1 MQFKQI
7 KNDIM
12 EALAANKPKT
22 APYDTEAQ
30 VVRVEGSTAWVHIP
44 GGVDETP
51 VALTINASAGDTV
64 RVRVGN
70 GTAWLVGNDS
80 APPTDDKRANLA
92 IDNAGVALQ
101 NADAAYSFAAT
112 AHEMAERTDQHF
124 FVDTDGAHVTVGA
137 NTPNQGK
144 NLLMTNIG
152 VKVRNDTDVLAEFGA
167 DLVRVGTTEDAHVD
181 IKPGSTTFYGS
192 NGSQAGKIAN
202 ATTYYSISGEQAFYD
217 GGDRADIITY
227 SNTTQNYTL
236 NYQPVKNPS
245 VTTAMLQIQVLLE
258 NGATGTNV
266 INEYVYFNADGTQ
279 TFSTFPAS
287 VTYTA
292 SNKRVS
298 IAFGD
303 LTTVIPSSWTEGC
316 GITIRAYYYRSED
329 TSNYAFG
336 GGGTAAVGKFAYAG
350 GYASTANAPNSHAH
364 GKGLVTA
371 AADED
376 ITVVGRYNRYASN
389 YESDALFAVGN
400 GTSNSARSDAFQ
412 VESDGS
418 IWTARGWIPTFREV
432 FGVPYNTIGE
442 NVNLN
447 TVVNPGNYYCTSYS
461 VAATQ
466 TNAPFSN
473 SSYQMLV
480 FAYGGNQRLQIAWQ
494 NSITT
499 IIRYR
504 VRTDTSSWGAWQ
516 DVLSITTANSRYAPI
531 VGYNEIGTLKYNS
544 TPNTTSIPANNVL
557 TNLNHIELGEGI
569 WAVTAHASF
578 QANNNDTKYRRVAI
592 GASASDEI
600 YGNFQITAVTSGNTN
615 IQTTRYITCR
625 NAWQNIYLNVASS
638 GACTLGSC
646 IIEAVCVK
654 GAGTW

>member
-7 KNDIM
+7 KNDLM

-22 APYDTEAQ
+22 APYDTEAK

-51 VALTINASAGDTV
+51 VAMTINASAGDTV

-80 APPTDDKRANLA
+80 APPTDDKRANIA
-92 IDNAGVALQ
+92 INNAGVALQ
-101 NADAAYSFAAT
+101 NADAAYSFAET

-144 NLLMTNIG
+144 NLLMTNTG

-202 ATTYYSISGEQAFYD
+202 ATIYYSISGEQAFYD

-389 YESDALFAVGN
+389 YESDALFAIGN
-400 GTSNSARSDAFQ
+400 GSSNSARSDAFQ

-418 IWTARGWIPTFREV
+418 VWTARGWLPTFREV

-447 TVVNPGNYYCTSYS
+447 TVVNPGNYYC
-461 VAATQ
+461 VGGDIAGTQ
-466 TNAPFSN
+466 TNAPFTGL
-473 SSYQMLV
+473 SYQMLV
-480 FAYGGNQRLQIAWQ
+480 FAFGGNQRLQIAWQ
-494 NSITT
+494 NSTST
-499 IIRYR
+499 EIRYR
-504 VRTDTSSWGAWQ
+504 FRNSSNTWGAWRI
-516 DVLSITTANSRYAPI
+516 LSSGEVASPIGDIVYAFAGSGDTTIAASNNTTMCEIQLGPGKWAVAAHAHFRGNSTTTYRMVSIGTASNRTQYGYMLCPANSGAA
-531 VGYNEIGTLKYNS
+531 
-544 TPNTTSIPANNVL
+544 NTC
-557 TNLNHIELGEGI
+557 IE
-569 WAVTAHASF
+569 
-578 QANNNDTKYRRVAI
+578 
-592 GASASDEI
+592 
-600 YGNFQITAVTSGNTN
+600 
-615 IQTTRYITCR
+615 TTRFITLTATTWLYCCV
-625 NAWQNIYLNVASS
+625 QSGSEVAVNL
-638 GACTLGSC
+638 ANTL
-646 IIEAVCVK
+646 IEAHRLR
-654 GAGTW
+654 

>member
-1 MQFKQI
+1 MA
-7 KNDIM
+7 
-12 EALAANKPKT
+12 ALEANKPKT

-51 VALTINASAGDTV
+51 VAMTINASAGDTV

-70 GTAWLVGNDS
+70 GTAWLVGNDT
-80 APPTDDKRANLA
+80 APPTDDHKANIA
-92 IDNAGVALQ
+92 IDSAGVALQ

-144 NLLMTNIG
+144 NLLMTNTG

-181 IKPGSTTFYGS
+181 IQPGATTFYGS

-202 ATTYYSISGEQAFYD
+202 ATIYYSISGEQAFYD

-279 TFSTFPAS
+279 TFATFPAS

-298 IAFGD
+298 VAFGD

-350 GYASTANAPNSHAH
+350 GYGSTANAPNSHAH

-376 ITVVGRYNRYASN
+376 ITVVGRYNRYAGS

-412 VESDGS
+412 VASDGS
-418 IWTARGWIPTFREV
+418 VWTARGWLPTFREV

-447 TVVNPGNYYCTSYS
+447 TVVNPGNYYCTNYS
-461 VAATQ
+461 IAATQ
-466 TNAPFSN
+466 TNQPFSN

-480 FAYGGNQRLQIAWQ
+480 FAYGGNQRVQVAWSNNTQ
-494 NSITT
+494 TVIK
-499 IIRYR
+499 YR
-504 VRTDTSSWGAWQ
+504 VRESGGSWGRWYSLTRDYDIATE
-516 DVLSITTANSRYAPI
+516 LSIIRELGE
-531 VGYNEIGTLKYNS
+531 VVYNS
-544 TPNTTSIPANNVL
+544 TPETTSIPGNNVI

-569 WAVTAHASF
+569 WAVTAHVSF
-578 QANNNDTKYRRVAI
+578 YAANSDVRFRRIAI
-592 GASASDEI
+592 GSTASNET
-600 YGNFQITAVTSGNTN
+600 YGAFQMTAVTSGNTA
-615 IQTTRYITCR
+615 IQTTRYITC
-625 NAWQNIYLNVASS
+625 NNSWQNIYMNVASS
-638 GACTLGSC
+638 GAVTVSSC
-646 IIEAVCVK
+646 IIEAVCIK
-654 GAGTW
+654 GSGTW